1 MKRLRHR
8 PPWQLVLSLER
19 ETRVPPVVADSEALL
34 QALADLLLEAL
45 GRDIEETA
53 SDEESDDEREDHC

>member
-1 MKRLRHR
+1 MKRLRQR

-19 ETRVPPVVADSEALL
+19 ETRVPLATANSETLL

-45 GRDIEETA
+45 GLKIEETE
-53 SDEESDDEREDHC
+53 SESGGGDEHENQR